1 MTGIL
6 KDKVLQEDIIQ
17 RSSIHFEWTIIRPI
31 TLKDDDQ
38 SEKFFVSKVALPKTN
53 RVKPL
58 SRKDLAFYLLGVIN
72 ENTATNVIRSVA
84 GKPKTVPTK
93 PFCPFEKKR
102 LAIEIAKQA
111 QEDIEDE
118 LLRQREQLLYLQ
130 RQQQKQDQ
138 QQQQQQ

>member
-17 RSSIHFEWTIIRPI
+17 RSSTHFEWTIIRPI

-38 SEKFFVSKVALPKTN
+38 SEKFFVSKDALPKTN

-102 LAIEIAKQA
+102 VAIEIVKQA
-111 QEDIEDE
+111 QEDAEDE

-130 RQQQKQDQ
+130 Q

>member
-17 RSSIHFEWTIIRPI
+17 RSAAYFDWTIIRPI

-38 SEKFFVSKVALPKTN
+38 SEKFFVSQDELPKTN

-84 GKPKTVPTK
+84 GKPKTVSTK

-102 LAIEIAKQA
+102 VALEIIKQA
-111 QEDIEDE
+111 QEDAEDA
-118 LLRQREQLLYLQ
+118 LLQSQLRATAPLQ
-130 RQQQKQDQ
+130 FNPLPLMIK
-138 QQQQQQ
+138 